1 MLAFKWWTEP
11 LPLPLALAVSAKSSG
26 SQSPRRRSVA
36 AHASLTRLLG
46 ALMLL
51 LSLFAG
57 PAHAVPEDACIKDEK
72 CKEHYTKGVKLYKE
86 ELFDE
91 ALTEFQAAYAARQM
105 PLLLVNIGRT
115 MQKLGRPKDALS
127 HYERF
132 LRAEPKID
140 PDTKKR
146 VEDYI
151 SQVKALIDSE
161 PDKQDKPSPATTAP
175 AASQAPPPPAP
186 PPPGR
191 SLIIAGS
198 AVALVGVAG
207 LATGVGLFAASNS
220 AYQSFQGTNDEFDK
234 LAFRK
239 RAQDLGSGSVV
250 SYILGTVALGTG
262 GALIGVGLRELINH
276 KKAQSTKSAS
286 DKPATEKPQASVT
299 LVPLSGGGALLVQGG
314 F

>member
-1 MLAFKWWTEP
+1 MLAFKWWTETRP
-11 LPLPLALAVSAKSSG
+11 HRFALAVSANSRC
-26 SQSPRRRSVA
+26 PHPMLRTTFLRT
-36 AHASLTRLLG
+36 SLQPLLG
-46 ALMLL
+46 ALVLL
-51 LSLFAG
+51 AALLCGTAQ
-57 PAHAVPEDACIKDEK
+57 AVPEDACIKDEK

-91 ALTEFQAAYAARQM
+91 ALAEFQAAYAARQM

-140 PDTKKR
+140 PETKKR

-151 SQVKALIDSE
+151 TQVKALIESE
-161 PDKQDKPSPATTAP
+161 PAKPDKPATAP
-175 AASQAPPPPAP
+175 LTPVNAAPTPPAP

-191 SLIIAGS
+191 NLMIAGG

-207 LATGVGLFAASNS
+207 LLTGVGLFVASNS
-220 AYQSFQGTNDEFDK
+220 AYQSFSSTNDEFDK
-234 LAFRK
+234 LTFRS
-239 RAQDLGSGSVV
+239 RAQSLGSGSVV

-262 GALIGVGLRELINH
+262 GALIGVGLREFLNH
-276 KKAQSTKSAS
+276 KKAQANKSAS
-286 DKPATEKPQASVT
+286 DKPVSDKPQASVT

>member
-1 MLAFKWWTEP
+1 MLAFKWWTETRS
-11 LPLPLALAVSAKSSG
+11 LRLAMAATANSRCS
-26 SQSPRRRSVA
+26 RRATRTVA
-36 AHASLTRLLG
+36 ARGHLR
-46 ALMLL
+46 LL
-51 LSLFAG
+51 LSALLLFSLFG
-57 PAHAVPEDACIKDEK
+57 GTAHAVPEDACIKDEK

-91 ALTEFQAAYAARQM
+91 ALTEFQSAYAARQM

-151 SQVKALIDSE
+151 TQVKALIESE
-161 PDKQDKPSPATTAP
+161 PDKTDKPAVAP
-175 AASQAPPPPAP
+175 ANPVTPQAPPPPAP

-191 SLIIAGS
+191 NLMIAGG

-207 LATGVGLFAASNS
+207 LLTGVGLFTASNS
-220 AYQSFQGTNDEFDK
+220 AYQSFQNTNDEFDK
-234 LAFRK
+234 LTFRQ
-239 RAQDLGSGSVV
+239 RAQDLGNGSVV

-262 GALIGVGLRELINH
+262 GALIGVGLREFLQH
-276 KKAQSTKSAS
+276 KKTQASKTSSDKPAS
-286 DKPATEKPQASVT
+286 DKPQASAA
-299 LVPLSGGGALLVQGG
+299 LVPLVGGGALLVQGG

>member
-1 MLAFKWWTEP
+1 MLAFKWWTETRSQSF
-11 LPLPLALAVSAKSSG
+11 AMAVSATSRGLRPALRTTVS
-26 SQSPRRRSVA
+26 RA
-36 AHASLTRLLG
+36 RLQTVLG
-46 ALMLL
+46 ALVLL
-51 LSLFAG
+51 CTLFGSTAQ
-57 PAHAVPEDACIKDEK
+57 AVPEDACIKDEK
-72 CKEHYTKGVKLYKE
+72 CKDHYTKGVKLYKE

-115 MQKLGRPKDALS
+115 MQKLGRPKDALG

-151 SQVKALIDSE
+151 AQVKALMDSE
-161 PDKQDKPSPATTAP
+161 PSKPDKPTTAQATP
-175 AASQAPPPPAP
+175 AVAATPPPPAP
-186 PPPGR
+186 PTPGR
-191 SLIIAGS
+191 NLIIAGG

-207 LATGVGLFAASNS
+207 LLTGVGLFAASNS
-220 AYQSFQGTNDEFDK
+220 AYQSFQTTVDEFDK

-239 RAQDLGSGSVV
+239 RAQDLGNGSVV

-262 GALIGVGLRELINH
+262 GALIGVGIRELLNH
-276 KKAQSTKSAS
+276 KKAQAN
-286 DKPATEKPQASVT
+286 KPATDKPQASAA
-299 LVPLSGGGALLVQGG
+299 LVPIAGGGALLVQGG

>member
-1 MLAFKWWTEP
+1 MLAFKWWTETRP
-11 LPLPLALAVSAKSSG
+11 LCFALAVSANSRD
-26 SQSPRRRSVA
+26 PHPTLRTAFWRTSV
-36 AHASLTRLLG
+36 RPLLG
-46 ALMLL
+46 VLVLLATL
-51 LSLFAG
+51 LSGTAL
-57 PAHAVPEDACIKDEK
+57 AVPEDACIKDEK

-91 ALTEFQAAYAARQM
+91 ALAEFQAAYAARQM

-140 PDTKKR
+140 PETKKR

-151 SQVKALIDSE
+151 TQVKALIESE
-161 PDKQDKPSPATTAP
+161 PAQPDKPATAP
-175 AASQAPPPPAP
+175 LTPVSAAPAPPAP

-191 SLIIAGS
+191 NLMIAGG

-207 LATGVGLFAASNS
+207 LLTGVGLFVASNS
-220 AYQSFQGTNDEFDK
+220 AYQSFSSTNDEFDK
-234 LAFRK
+234 LTFRS
-239 RAQDLGSGSVV
+239 RAQSLGNGSVV

-262 GALIGVGLRELINH
+262 GALIGVGLREFLNH
-276 KKAQSTKSAS
+276 KKAQANKSAS
-286 DKPATEKPQASVT
+286 DKPASDKPQASVT

>member
-1 MLAFKWWTEP
+1 MLAFKWWTETR
-11 LPLPLALAVSAKSSG
+11 PLPLALAASAN
-26 SQSPRRRSVA
+26 SPGLHPAPRQVA
-36 AHASLTRLLG
+36 VRAWLVPVLSALVLLFTLLG
-46 ALMLL
+46 GTAQ
-51 LSLFAG
+51 
-57 PAHAVPEDACIKDEK
+57 AVPEDACIKDEK

-140 PDTKKR
+140 PETKKR

-151 SQVKALIDSE
+151 TQVKALIESE
-161 PDKQDKPSPATTAP
+161 PAKADQPNPAQATPATP
-175 AASQAPPPPAP
+175 AAPPPPAP

-191 SLIIAGS
+191 NLMLAGG

-207 LATGVGLFAASNS
+207 LLTGVGLFAASNS
-220 AYQSFQGTNDEFDK
+220 AYGSFQNTTDEFDK

-239 RAQDLGSGSVV
+239 RAQDLGNGSVV

-262 GALIGVGLRELINH
+262 GALIGVGLREFLNH
-276 KKAQSTKSAS
+276 KKAQGTKPAS
-286 DKPATEKPQASVT
+286 EKPAGDKPQVSAT
-299 LVPLSGGGALLVQGG
+299 LVPLAGGGAVLVQGG